1 MGKKIEESVLA
12 ALSAATFEGN
22 EMRLVGTL
30 DRQVYQ
36 RLAKVVEAAGGKW
49 NRKAAAHLFEG
60 DAAAAMEPVFL
71 TGEIVKPSDLGQ
83 FDSPPAVVDRVIEIA
98 DLQPGMKVLEPS
110 AGIGN
115 MLRAI
120 LAAGCV
126 ARYCE
131 IDPKRFAGLQSI
143 QSGGILGDFLAVDP
157 AQKTTRFDRVVMNPP
172 FAPAQADIDH
182 VLHAARF
189 LKPGGRLVSVMASGV
204 LFRSNSK
211 TKKFVDFVNQQVN
224 GGRFERLPDGSFK
237 SSKTEVG
244 TCIVTFTAPE

>member
-1 MGKKIEESVLA
+1 MAKKIEESVLA

-36 RLAKVVEAAGGKW
+36 KLAKVVEAAGGKW
-49 NRKAAAHLFEG
+49 NRKAAAHLFDG

-71 TGEIVKPSDLGQ
+71 TGEIVRPSDLGQ
-83 FDSPPAVVDRVIEIA
+83 FDTPPDVVDRVIEIA
-98 DLQPGMKVLEPS
+98 DLHPGMKVLEPS

-115 MLRAI
+115 I
-120 LAAGCV
+120 LSAVIDEGCEV
-126 ARYCE
+126 RYVE
-131 IDPKRFAGLQSI
+131 IDPKRFAILQKI
-143 QSGGILGDFLAVDP
+143 QPTGGILGDFLRVDP
-157 AQKTTRFDRVVMNPP
+157 IEKKTRFDRIVMNPP

-204 LFRSNSK
+204 LFRAK
-211 TKKFVDFVNQQVN
+211 TKKFVNFVNSAVN